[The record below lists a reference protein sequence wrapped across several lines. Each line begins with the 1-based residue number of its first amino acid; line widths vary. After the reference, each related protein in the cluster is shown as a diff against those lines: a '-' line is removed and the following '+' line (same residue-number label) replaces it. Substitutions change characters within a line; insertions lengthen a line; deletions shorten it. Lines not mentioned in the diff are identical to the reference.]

1 LPETLGRK
9 MNDLAREME
18 QVLNISDEAEKSLQQ
33 PARRYVRDTKAM
45 FRTSA
50 DILEV
55 PDSYIFVL
63 DMPGLEANNIKVKVD
78 NNILHIAGKKK
89 KNKQLNPEV
98 KVIRMER
105 RKARYMR
112 KFSLPGD
119 SNVEDIKATYKDGVL
134 TVTVGK
140 RQPSDA
146 EKPKSVTIPI
156 S

>member
-1 LPETLGRK
+1 
-9 MNDLAREME
+9 MNNLAREME
-18 QVLNISDEAEKSLQQ
+18 HLLNISDEAEKSLQQ

-50 DILEV
+50 DILEA
-55 PDSYIFVL
+55 PDRYMFVL
-63 DMPGLEANNIKVKVD
+63 DMPGLESGNIKVKVD
-78 NNILHIAGKKK
+78 NNILHIAGKIKK
-89 KNKQLNPEV
+89 KNRQLSPEI

-105 RKARYMR
+105 RRARYMR

-134 TVTVGK
+134 TVTVAK
-140 RQPSDA
+140 RQPSDT

>member
-1 LPETLGRK
+1 
-9 MNDLAREME
+9 MNNLAREME
-18 QVLNISDEAEKSLQQ
+18 HLLNISDEAEKSLQQ
-33 PARRYVRDTKAM
+33 PTRRYVRDTKAM

-50 DILEV
+50 DILEG
-55 PDSYIFVL
+55 PDRYMFVL
-63 DMPGLEANNIKVKVD
+63 DMPGLESGNIKVKVE
-78 NNILHIAGKKK
+78 NNILHIAGKIKK
-89 KNKQLNPEV
+89 KNRQLSPEI

-105 RKARYMR
+105 RRARYMR

-134 TVTVGK
+134 TVTVAK
-140 RQPSDA
+140 RQPSDT